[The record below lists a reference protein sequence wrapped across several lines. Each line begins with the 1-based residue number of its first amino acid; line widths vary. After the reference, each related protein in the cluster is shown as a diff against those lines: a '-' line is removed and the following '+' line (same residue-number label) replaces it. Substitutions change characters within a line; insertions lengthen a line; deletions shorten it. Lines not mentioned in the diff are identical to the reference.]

1 MNIINRRI
9 LYRNFDTRFLISPVN
24 STHNTKHELCPSGIG
39 MYVRPSDENWI
50 YDILYYYKTRAKD
63 DCMPIFGHELAL
75 RYRLELTGDI
85 ANPVL
90 FVGVYIIKKKLCF
103 I

>member
-1 MNIINRRI
+1 
-9 LYRNFDTRFLISPVN
+9 
-24 STHNTKHELCPSGIG
+24 
-39 MYVRPSDENWI
+39 MYPSDENWI
-50 YDILYYYKTRAKD
+50 YDIVYYYKTRAKD

-90 FVGVYIIKKKLCF
+90 FVGISCLAFDIKLGYKKVFFLMSVTY
-103 I
+103 